1 MTTKLRAASFQDNAV
16 TTAKIAA
23 DAVTNAKIADDAV
36 QTENVASTV
45 NLGRRNLIINGAM
58 QVAQRGTS
66 FTSTADL
73 YTLDRFAIGHGTVN
87 AMTVTQET
95 DAPSGFQYSLKVL
108 TGTGASSGAAGYGVL
123 RQAIEGTNMYHLK
136 FGTSDAESVT
146 LSFYV
151 KSSLTGT
158 FAVSIRNQAGNRAFA
173 ATYTISSAN
182 TWEYKTITI
191 AGDTSGTWTADTGI
205 GLHVQFDLGAGS
217 NYDIAT
223 GAWTSGSNMFGG
235 ESTVKLTETT
245 NATWFLTGLQVEL
258 GSVATPFEHRSFG
271 EELAL
276 CQRYY
281 YKSMD
286 GNPADNIP
294 NTDNTSSNG
303 TFGIAMYSA
312 TSGRTQYFQ
321 HPVQM
326 RADPSVTVYSSQRA
340 NTSGKFGLFNQSS
353 WVATAT
359 SNPTVDINR
368 ITFSI
373 THGSSLTA
381 GYAYLLAGG
390 FDANAEL

>member
-1 MTTKLRAASFQDNAV
+1 MTKAAEL
-16 TTAKIAA
+16 AKMGE
-23 DAVTNAKIADDAV
+23 VLTNSQIG
-36 QTENVASTV
+36 
-45 NLGRRNLIINGAM
+45 GRRNMVINGAM

-108 TGTGASSGAAGYGVL
+108 TGTGASAGAAGYGIL
-123 RQAIEGTNMYHLK
+123 RQAIEGTNMYQLK

-205 GLHVQFDLGAGS
+205 GLHVFFDLGAGS

-245 NATWFLTGLQVEL
+245 NATWFLTGLQVEV
-258 GSVATPFEHRSFG
+258 GSQATPFEHRSFG

-281 YKSMD
+281 YRRT
-286 GNPADNIP
+286 NPSYYLHFAIAYGT
-294 NTDNTSSNG
+294 TDIQG
-303 TFGIAMYSA
+303 GAF
-312 TSGRTQYFQ
+312 

-326 RADPSVTVYSSQRA
+326 RASPTLSFDGVLKASQGNAEIYSSSGFSFTSYST
-340 NTSGKFGLFNQSS
+340 NDSLGFYTSGGAFTGLTQFRGYMI
-353 WVATAT
+353 
-359 SNPTVDINR
+359 SNDTNDYMEVN
-368 ITFSI
+368 S
-373 THGSSLTA
+373 
-381 GYAYLLAGG
+381 
-390 FDANAEL
+390 EL

>member
-1 MTTKLRAASFQDNAV
+1 MTKAAEL
-16 TTAKIAA
+16 AKMGE
-23 DAVTNAKIADDAV
+23 VLTNSQIG
-36 QTENVASTV
+36 
-45 NLGRRNLIINGAM
+45 GRRNLVINGAM

-123 RQAIEGTNMYHLK
+123 RQAIEGTNMYQLK

-245 NATWFLTGLQVEL
+245 NATWFLTGLQVEV
-258 GSVATPFEHRSFG
+258 GEQATPFEHRSFG
-271 EELAL
+271 EELQL
-276 CQRYY
+276 CKRYFQ
-281 YKSMD
+281 KV
-286 GNPADNIP
+286 G
-294 NTDNTSSNG
+294 TDNGSLGAMMTMFATRNSTNQALICYPCPVPLRAIPSITKNGSYTLFGSGENIAVGDVLANG
-303 TFGIAMYSA
+303 TNQ
-312 TSGRTQYFQ
+312 TLFQ
-321 HPVQM
+321 Q
-326 RADPSVTVYSSQRA
+326 VTFS
-340 NTSGKFGLFNQSS
+340 T
-353 WVATAT
+353 TAT
-359 SNPTVDINR
+359 GISSGNSSVLYGSGSDCHF
-368 ITFSI
+368 TFDS
-373 THGSSLTA
+373 
-381 GYAYLLAGG
+381 
-390 FDANAEL
+390 EL

>member
-1 MTTKLRAASFQDNAV
+1 MTKAAEL
-16 TTAKIAA
+16 AKMGE
-23 DAVTNAKIADDAV
+23 VLTNSQIG
-36 QTENVASTV
+36 
-45 NLGRRNLIINGAM
+45 GRRNLVINGAM

-123 RQAIEGTNMYHLK
+123 RQAIEGTNMYQLK

-245 NATWFLTGLQVEL
+245 NATWFLTGLQVEV
-258 GSVATPFEHRSFG
+258 GEQATPFEHRSFG
-271 EELAL
+271 EELQL
-276 CQRYY
+276 CKRYFQ
-281 YKSMD
+281 KV
-286 GNPADNIP
+286 G
-294 NTDNTSSNG
+294 TDNGSLGAMMTMFATRNSTNQALLCYPCPVPLRTIPSITKNGSYTLYGSGENIAVGDVLANG
-303 TFGIAMYSA
+303 TNQ
-312 TSGRTQYFQ
+312 TLFQ
-321 HPVQM
+321 Q
-326 RADPSVTVYSSQRA
+326 VTFS
-340 NTSGKFGLFNQSS
+340 T
-353 WVATAT
+353 TAT
-359 SNPTVDINR
+359 GISSGNSSVLYGSGSDCHF
-368 ITFSI
+368 TFDS
-373 THGSSLTA
+373 
-381 GYAYLLAGG
+381 
-390 FDANAEL
+390 EL

>member
-1 MTTKLRAASFQDNAV
+1 MTKAAEL
-16 TTAKIAA
+16 AKMGE
-23 DAVTNAKIADDAV
+23 VLTNSQIG
-36 QTENVASTV
+36 
-45 NLGRRNLIINGAM
+45 GRRNMVINGAM

-123 RQAIEGTNMYHLK
+123 RQAIEGTNMYQLK

-182 TWEYKTITI
+182 TWEFKTITI

-245 NATWFLTGLQVEL
+245 NATWFLTGLQVEV
-258 GSVATPFEHRSFG
+258 GSQATPFEHRSFG
-271 EELAL
+271 EELGL

-281 YKSMD
+281 QTSYAHSTAAGTATGTSRVIRFIDSTQSYAGHWITFRTEMRAAPT
-286 GNPADNIP
+286 GNVYN
-294 NTDNTSSNG
+294 
-303 TFGIAMYSA
+303 SA
-312 TSGRTQYFQ
+312 TGAINSIRDDNGN
-321 HPVQM
+321 H
-326 RADPSVTVYSSQRA
+326 
-340 NTSGKFGLFNQSS
+340 
-353 WVATAT
+353 TAAAGQAA
-359 SNPTVDINR
+359 
-368 ITFSI
+368 
-373 THGSSLTA
+373 THGMHCYVNGSSVGQSESLNVHYTA
-381 GYAYLLAGG
+381 
-390 FDANAEL
+390 DAEL

>member
-1 MTTKLRAASFQDNAV
+1 MTKAAEL
-16 TTAKIAA
+16 AKMGE
-23 DAVTNAKIADDAV
+23 VLTNSQIG
-36 QTENVASTV
+36 
-45 NLGRRNLIINGAM
+45 GRRNMVINGAM

-123 RQAIEGTNMYHLK
+123 RQAIEGTNMYQLK

-182 TWEYKTITI
+182 TWEFKTITI

-245 NATWFLTGLQVEL
+245 NATWFLTGLQVEV
-258 GSVATPFEHRSFG
+258 GS
-271 EELAL
+271 
-276 CQRYY
+276 
-281 YKSMD
+281 
-286 GNPADNIP
+286 
-294 NTDNTSSNG
+294 
-303 TFGIAMYSA
+303 
-312 TSGRTQYFQ
+312 
-321 HPVQM
+321 
-326 RADPSVTVYSSQRA
+326 
-340 NTSGKFGLFNQSS
+340 
-353 WVATAT
+353 
-359 SNPTVDINR
+359 
-368 ITFSI
+368 
-373 THGSSLTA
+373 
-381 GYAYLLAGG
+381 
-390 FDANAEL
+390 

>member
-1 MTTKLRAASFQDNAV
+1 MTKAAEL
-16 TTAKIAA
+16 AKMGE
-23 DAVTNAKIADDAV
+23 VLTNSQIG
-36 QTENVASTV
+36 
-45 NLGRRNLIINGAM
+45 GRRNLVINGAM

-87 AMTVTQET
+87 AMTVTQVT

-123 RQAIEGTNMYHLK
+123 RQAIEGTNMYQLK

-182 TWEYKTITI
+182 TWEFKTITI

-245 NATWFLTGLQVEL
+245 NATWFLTGLQVEV
-258 GSVATPFEHRSFG
+258 GSQATPFEHRSFG
-271 EELAL
+271 EELDL

-281 YKSMD
+281 QQYNDD
-286 GNPADNIP
+286 GSTEGYVTVGMINSDRF
-294 NTDNTSSNG
+294 
-303 TFGIAMYSA
+303 FGILRYVK
-312 TSGRTQYFQ
+312 T
-321 HPVQM
+321 M
-326 RADPSVTVYSSQRA
+326 RAVPTVASTGSAFKVISAA
-340 NTSGKFGLFNQSS
+340 NT
-353 WVATAT
+353 ATGYSIDEAHT
-359 SNPTVDINR
+359 PTVDSVR
-368 ITFSI
+368 LRT
-373 THGSSLTA
+373 GSNSNLSDGQGATLSWSASGNISL
-381 GYAYLLAGG
+381 
-390 FDANAEL
+390 DSEL

>member
-1 MTTKLRAASFQDNAV
+1 MTKAAEL
-16 TTAKIAA
+16 AKMGE
-23 DAVTNAKIADDAV
+23 VLTNS
-36 QTENVASTV
+36 Q
-45 NLGRRNLIINGAM
+45 LGGRRNLIINGAM

-95 DAPSGFQYSLKVL
+95 DAPSGFQNSLKVL

-151 KSSLTGT
+151 KSILTGT

-245 NATWFLTGLQVEL
+245 NATWFLTGLQVEV

-271 EELAL
+271 EVLAL
-276 CQRYY
+276 CRRYY
-281 YKSMD
+281 YQPDLASDRMISMVLR
-286 GNPADNIP
+286 PDNK
-294 NTDNTSSNG
+294 
-303 TFGIAMYSA
+303 
-312 TSGRTQYFQ
+312 RQFQ
-321 HPVQM
+321 HFFPVQM
-326 RADPSVTVYSSQRA
+326 RADPTSTVTYDA
-340 NTSGKFGLFNQSS
+340 
-353 WVATAT
+353 
-359 SNPTVDINR
+359 D
-368 ITFSI
+368 
-373 THGSSLTA
+373 GSSATLSTPVVSKEQFRARTDALSTTTQDPRLTA
-381 GYAYLLAGG
+381 
-390 FDANAEL
+390 FKMDAEL

>member
-1 MTTKLRAASFQDNAV
+1 
-16 TTAKIAA
+16 
-23 DAVTNAKIADDAV
+23 
-36 QTENVASTV
+36 
-45 NLGRRNLIINGAM
+45 M

-123 RQAIEGTNMYHLK
+123 RQAIEGTNMYQLK

-245 NATWFLTGLQVEL
+245 NATWFLTGLQVEV
-258 GSVATPFEHRSFG
+258 GEQATPFEHRSFG
-271 EELAL
+271 EELQL
-276 CQRYY
+276 CKRYFQ
-281 YKSMD
+281 KV
-286 GNPADNIP
+286 G
-294 NTDNTSSNG
+294 TDNGSLGAMMTMFATRNSTNQALICYPCPVPLRAIPSITKNGSYTLFGSGENIAVGDVLANG
-303 TFGIAMYSA
+303 TNQ
-312 TSGRTQYFQ
+312 TLFQ
-321 HPVQM
+321 Q
-326 RADPSVTVYSSQRA
+326 VTFS
-340 NTSGKFGLFNQSS
+340 T
-353 WVATAT
+353 TAT
-359 SNPTVDINR
+359 GISSGNSSVLYGSGSDCHF
-368 ITFSI
+368 TFDS
-373 THGSSLTA
+373 
-381 GYAYLLAGG
+381 
-390 FDANAEL
+390 EL

>member
-1 MTTKLRAASFQDNAV
+1 MTKAAEL
-16 TTAKIAA
+16 AKMGE
-23 DAVTNAKIADDAV
+23 VLTNSQIG
-36 QTENVASTV
+36 
-45 NLGRRNLIINGAM
+45 GRRNLVINGAM

-123 RQAIEGTNMYHLK
+123 RQAIEGTNMYQLK

-245 NATWFLTGLQVEL
+245 NATWFLTGLQVEV
-258 GSVATPFEHRSFG
+258 GEQATPFEHRSFG
-271 EELAL
+271 EELQL
-276 CQRYY
+276 CKRYFQ
-281 YKSMD
+281 KV
-286 GNPADNIP
+286 G
-294 NTDNTSSNG
+294 TDNGSLGAMMTMFATRNSTNQALLCYPCPVPLRAIPSITKNGSYTLFGSGENIAVGDVLANG
-303 TFGIAMYSA
+303 TNQ
-312 TSGRTQYFQ
+312 TLFQ
-321 HPVQM
+321 QV
-326 RADPSVTVYSSQRA
+326 SFST
-340 NTSGKFGLFNQSS
+340 
-353 WVATAT
+353 TAT
-359 SNPTVDINR
+359 GISSGNSSVLYGSGSDCHF
-368 ITFSI
+368 TFDS
-373 THGSSLTA
+373 
-381 GYAYLLAGG
+381 
-390 FDANAEL
+390 EL

>member
-1 MTTKLRAASFQDNAV
+1 SQ
-16 TTAKIAA
+16 IG
-23 DAVTNAKIADDAV
+23 
-36 QTENVASTV
+36 
-45 NLGRRNLIINGAM
+45 GRRNMVINGAM

-123 RQAIEGTNMYHLK
+123 RQAIEGTNMYQLK

-245 NATWFLTGLQVEL
+245 NATWFLTGLQVEV
-258 GSVATPFEHRSFG
+258 GSQATPFEHRSFA

-276 CQRYY
+276 CHRY
-281 YKSMD
+281 
-286 GNPADNIP
+286 
-294 NTDNTSSNG
+294 
-303 TFGIAMYSA
+303 F
-312 TSGRTQYFQ
+312 
-321 HPVQM
+321 H
-326 RADPSVTVYSSQRA
+326 RA
-340 NTSGKFGLFNQSS
+340 NTVSVAATLGAGVWYATNQILASYKFPRMRSTPSASVLD
-353 WVATAT
+353 A
-359 SNPTVDINR
+359 
-368 ITFSI
+368 
-373 THGSSLTA
+373 SSLKMYKDGASIVANDTTPIDNASADGYARFNITPSSVGTA
-381 GYAYLLAGG
+381 GQGTIVQLVGTDDFL
-390 FDANAEL
+390 DMDAEL

>member
-1 MTTKLRAASFQDNAV
+1 MTKAAEL
-16 TTAKIAA
+16 AKMGE
-23 DAVTNAKIADDAV
+23 VLTNSQIG
-36 QTENVASTV
+36 
-45 NLGRRNLIINGAM
+45 GRRNMVINGAM

-108 TGTGASSGAAGYGVL
+108 TGTGASSGAAGYGLL
-123 RQAIEGTNMYHLK
+123 RQAIEGTNMYQLK

-158 FAVSIRNQAGNRAFA
+158 FAVSIRNQVGNRAFA

-182 TWEYKTITI
+182 TWEYKTVTI

-245 NATWFLTGLQVEL
+245 NATWFLTGLQVEV
-258 GSVATPFEHRSFG
+258 GSQATPFEHRSFG

-281 YKSMD
+281 YKLIIDSS
-286 GNPADNIP
+286 ADSFAVGSNNTTTTSEHNIIFAQ
-294 NTDNTSSNG
+294 T
-303 TFGIAMYSA
+303 
-312 TSGRTQYFQ
+312 
-321 HPVQM
+321 M
-326 RADPSVTVYSSQRA
+326 RA
-340 NTSGKFGLFNQSS
+340 
-353 WVATAT
+353 
-359 SNPTVDINR
+359 NPTAIE
-368 ITFSI
+368 T
-373 THGSSLTA
+373 TGTA
-381 GYAYLLAGG
+381 GDYQIASAGSTTTCSAVPVFVRASLHTAYFRSTVSSGLTTGNASLLRSISSDAYLAWS
-390 FDANAEL
+390 AEL

>member
-1 MTTKLRAASFQDNAV
+1 MTKAAEL
-16 TTAKIAA
+16 AKMGE
-23 DAVTNAKIADDAV
+23 VLTNSQIG
-36 QTENVASTV
+36 
-45 NLGRRNLIINGAM
+45 GRRNMVINGAM

-108 TGTGASSGAAGYGVL
+108 TGTGASSGAAGYGLL
-123 RQAIEGTNMYHLK
+123 RQAIEGTNMYQLK

-245 NATWFLTGLQVEL
+245 NATWFLTGLQVEV
-258 GSVATPFEHRSFG
+258 GSQATPFEHRSYG

-276 CQRYY
+276 CRRYLTRIEGNG
-281 YKSMD
+281 SGTLTD
-286 GNPADNIP
+286 GSRFVSANWNQTVHFVGVVFPVEMRDSPTLGFSSAGAFYIFNAGGSNAVTAIALNGSGTTGCEISFTTGTMGTAGDAGFVRINDNI
-294 NTDNTSSNG
+294 NG
-303 TFGIAMYSA
+303 FMEF
-312 TSGRTQYFQ
+312 R
-321 HPVQM
+321 
-326 RADPSVTVYSSQRA
+326 
-340 NTSGKFGLFNQSS
+340 
-353 WVATAT
+353 
-359 SNPTVDINR
+359 
-368 ITFSI
+368 
-373 THGSSLTA
+373 
-381 GYAYLLAGG
+381 
-390 FDANAEL
+390 AEL

>member
-1 MTTKLRAASFQDNAV
+1 MTKAAEL
-16 TTAKIAA
+16 AKMGE
-23 DAVTNAKIADDAV
+23 VLTNSQIG
-36 QTENVASTV
+36 
-45 NLGRRNLIINGAM
+45 GRRNLVINGAM

-123 RQAIEGTNMYHLK
+123 RQAIEGTNMYQLK

-245 NATWFLTGLQVEL
+245 NATWFLTGLQVEV
-258 GSVATPFEHRSFG
+258 GEQATPFEHRSFG
-271 EELAL
+271 EELQL
-276 CQRYY
+276 CKRYFQ
-281 YKSMD
+281 KV
-286 GNPADNIP
+286 G
-294 NTDNTSSNG
+294 TDNGSLGAMMTMFATRNSTNQALLCYPCPVPLRTIPSITKNGSYTLFGSGENIAVGDVLANG
-303 TFGIAMYSA
+303 TNQ
-312 TSGRTQYFQ
+312 TLFQ
-321 HPVQM
+321 Q
-326 RADPSVTVYSSQRA
+326 VTFS
-340 NTSGKFGLFNQSS
+340 T
-353 WVATAT
+353 TAT
-359 SNPTVDINR
+359 GISSGNSSVLYGSGSDCHF
-368 ITFSI
+368 TFDS
-373 THGSSLTA
+373 
-381 GYAYLLAGG
+381 
-390 FDANAEL
+390 EL

>member
-1 MTTKLRAASFQDNAV
+1 MPLS
-16 TTAKIAA
+16 KIQSIGNQ
-23 DAVTNAKIADDAV
+23 VI
-36 QTENVASTV
+36 E

-58 QVAQRGTS
+58 QVAQRGAS

-73 YTLDRFAIGHGTVN
+73 YTLDRFAIGHSTVN

-123 RQAIEGTNMYHLK
+123 RQAIEGTNMYQLK
-136 FGTSDAESVT
+136 FGTSAAESVT

-205 GLHVQFDLGAGS
+205 GLHVQFDLGVGS

-245 NATWFLTGLQVEL
+245 NATWFLTGLQVEV
-258 GSVATPFEHRSFG
+258 GKQATPFEHRSY
-271 EELAL
+271 EEEWER
-276 CQRYY
+276 CIR
-281 YKSMD
+281 
-286 GNPADNIP
+286 
-294 NTDNTSSNG
+294 
-303 TFGIAMYSA
+303 
-312 TSGRTQYFQ
+312 YFQ
-321 HPVQM
+321 RLNLGQWYLNTLGATGAYYSWQLPKIM
-326 RADPSVTVYSSQRA
+326 RAAGTLTEHTAIQYWTGGSAATYSPPTLIGYIDRFTVKRA
-340 NTSGKFGLFNQSS
+340 SGMTNFN
-353 WVATAT
+353 
-359 SNPTVDINR
+359 
-368 ITFSI
+368 
-373 THGSSLTA
+373 
-381 GYAYLLAGG
+381 G
-390 FDANAEL
+390 FVSGVVNLEAEI